1 MENVENENK
10 LEETNLDNQEK
21 IEEANIDNEEKAEET
36 TVAKENKPEEARAK
50 KNKNRLLTVFGA
62 ILAGLLVINCVL
74 TGLGHWTDI
83 VGLFIKEPPH
93 EHSWNTA
100 IVKKASCAEDGLSL
114 HTCEECG
121 EEQKTFLP
129 AYGHTLV
136 GNVCVDCGEKASEG
150 LKFMLYTDE
159 EDNGYAVIT
168 GIGTCIER
176 DVIIPSVI
184 GGLPVKEIA
193 ENAFKG
199 NLDIYSVSIPEGVK
213 KIGGG
218 AFRECE
224 NLYTILLP
232 QGIEEMGLGAFTNTA
247 YYNDE
252 ANWNENGSL
261 YRQGYLLETTD
272 SIA

>member
-1 MENVENENK
+1 MQ
-10 LEETNLDNQEK
+10 ETLDNK
-21 IEEANIDNEEKAEET
+21 KGL
-36 TVAKENKPEEARAK
+36 KKHKAK
-50 KNKNRLLTVFGA
+50 KRKNRA
-62 ILAGLLVINCVL
+62 LAFCYVTASIIVAFTCAL
-74 TGLGHWTDI
+74 TGFGRVIDI
-83 VGLFIKEPPH
+83 FGLFEEEPAH
-93 EHSWNTA
+93 KHSWNTA
-100 IVKKASCAEDGLSL
+100 IVKKASCAEDGLAI
-114 HTCEECG
+114 HACEECE

-136 GNVCVDCGEKASEG
+136 NNSCVNCGEKASEG

-168 GIGTCIER
+168 GIGTCAER
-176 DVIIPSVI
+176 ELIIPSVI

-199 NLDIYSVSIPEGVK
+199 NLDIYSVSIPAGVK

-232 QGIEEMGLGAFTNTA
+232 QGIEEMGLGAFNGTA

-252 ANWNENGSL
+252 ANWDENGSL
-261 YRQGYLLETTD
+261 YRQGYLLEATY